1 MDAEVVVLMRQARLV
16 VIIPPHGP
24 VMHDFCLN
32 SISIWFRQGMTQN
45 VTGKEVKDKALA
57 I

>member
-32 SISIWFRQGMTQN
+32 SIDFDLVQARNDSKCDRKGS
-45 VTGKEVKDKALA
+45 ER
-57 I
+57 